1 MIIWR
6 IYRFT
11 TREHKKL
18 VCLSENF
25 LFKIDDFFC
34 SIDQIKC
41 ICICTG
47 LLLDS
52 PYGLNAAGSIAE
64 QPEEEDKPVVIEIEE
79 ERINKPWNNWIK
91 AVTVE
96 AETDA
101 ESGKQKVLVQITLI
115 RDWVNETKD
124 KISHKRAPIGRFKL
138 NIFLQRK
145 RAGY

>member
-1 MIIWR
+1 M
-6 IYRFT
+6 
-11 TREHKKL
+11 H
-18 VCLSENF
+18 
-25 LFKIDDFFC
+25 FC
-34 SIDQIKC
+34 
-41 ICICTG
+41 
-47 LLLDS
+47 LDS